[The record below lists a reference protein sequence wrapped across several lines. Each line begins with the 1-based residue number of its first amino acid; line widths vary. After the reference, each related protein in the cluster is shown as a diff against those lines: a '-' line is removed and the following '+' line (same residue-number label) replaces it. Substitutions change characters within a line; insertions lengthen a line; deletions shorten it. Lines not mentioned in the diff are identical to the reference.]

1 MGNTIIL
8 VVIGVLVVIALIVE
22 WRRDRSGALDDPG
35 GMMGIGKTGRG
46 TRDR

>member
-1 MGNTIIL
+1 MSTVIL
-8 VVIGVLVVIALIVE
+8 IVMGVLVVIALIVE

-46 TRDR
+46 PRDG